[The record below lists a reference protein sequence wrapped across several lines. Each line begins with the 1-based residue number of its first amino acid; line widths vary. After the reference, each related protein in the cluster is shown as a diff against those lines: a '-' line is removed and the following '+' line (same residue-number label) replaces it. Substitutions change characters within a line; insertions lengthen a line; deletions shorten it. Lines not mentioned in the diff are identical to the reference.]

1 MEEGGSEMF
10 THEDVLQ
17 ALAAE
22 LCCTCPGTAAAV
34 YPRAVVDSRQV
45 QAGDLFIGLRGE
57 RHDGSDFAAEA
68 IARGAAGVLVERPPD
83 VAAAAVYVVRDSLR
97 ALHALAGYVWRQRPL
112 PVLAITGTVGK
123 TSTKEVAAR
132 LFSRRYRV
140 LMSEG
145 GLNGEIGWPLV
156 LLRREPVHEF
166 AVLEL
171 GMYRRG
177 EISLQCELAPPRYGI
192 VTNIGYTHM
201 ERLGSLEAI
210 VAAKQE
216 LVEHI
221 PPEGTVA
228 LNGDDPRVLGMR
240 AAARGRVLTYG
251 TTSTCDVRGTELE
264 SHGRAGIAFTL
275 WADGRS
281 VRVRAPL
288 PGAHNLYTCLA
299 AATAALADGFSL
311 EEIAAGLA
319 EAANPLRLKFLDGPG
334 GTLIID
340 DTYNASPA
348 SMTAALRVLAEQRA
362 GRRIAVLGDMLEL
375 GAVEEECHHE
385 LGRQAAAVVDLLFTV
400 GPRARWTAEAARA
413 AGLAAVRHF
422 PSKEGLAAAVRAE
435 LRPGDAV
442 LLKGSRGL
450 ALETIVAEL
459 LAG

>member
-1 MEEGGSEMF
+1 MF
-10 THEDVLQ
+10 THEDVLH

-22 LCCTCPGTAAAV
+22 LRGVRGAATV
-34 YPRAVVDSRQV
+34 YPRAVVDSRRV
-45 QAGDLFIGLRGE
+45 QPGDLFIGLRGE

-83 VAAAAVYVVRDSLR
+83 AAGDAAVYVVSDSLR
-97 ALHALAGYVWRQRPL
+97 ALHALARHVWRQRPL
-112 PVLAITGTVGK
+112 PALAITGTVGK

-132 LFSRRYRV
+132 LFARRYRV

-145 GLNGEIGWPLV
+145 GLNGEIGMPLV
-156 LLRREPVHEF
+156 LLRREPVHDF
-166 AVLEL
+166 AVIEL

-177 EISLQCELAPPRYGI
+177 EIALQCELAPPRYGI
-192 VTNIGYTHM
+192 VTNIGYTHV
-201 ERLGSLEAI
+201 ERLGSLAAI

-228 LNGDDPRVLGMR
+228 LNGDDPHVLTMR

-251 TTSTCDVRGTELE
+251 TAASCNVRGTELE

-299 AATAALADGFSL
+299 AATAALADGYSL

-319 EAANPLRLKFLDGPG
+319 EAANPLRLKFLDGPH

-348 SMTAALRVLAEQRA
+348 SMAAALCVLAEQRA

-375 GAVEEECHHE
+375 GAVEEECHRD

-400 GPRARWTAEAARA
+400 GPRARWTAEAAQA
-413 AGLAAVRHF
+413 AGLRAVRAF
-422 PSKEGLAAAVRAE
+422 PGKDGLAAAVRAE

-450 ALETIVAEL
+450 ALETVVAEL

>member
-1 MEEGGSEMF
+1 MF

-17 ALAAE
+17 ALADDLRCAH
-22 LCCTCPGTAAAV
+22 PGTAGTV

-45 QAGDLFIGLRGE
+45 QPGDLFVGLRGE
-57 RHDGSDFAAEA
+57 RHDGSDFAPEA
-68 IARGAAGVLVERPPD
+68 IARGAAGVLVERPPT
-83 VAAAAVYVVRDSLR
+83 APCAAAVYVVPDSLR
-97 ALHALAGYVWRQRPL
+97 ALHALARHVWRQHPL
-112 PVLAITGTVGK
+112 PTLSITGTVGK

-132 LFSRRYRV
+132 LFSHRYRV

-145 GLNGEIGWPLV
+145 GLNGEIGMPLV
-156 LLRREPVHEF
+156 LLRREPGHEF
-166 AVLEL
+166 AVIEL

-177 EISLQCELAPPRYGI
+177 EIALQCELAPPRYGI

-201 ERLGSLEAI
+201 ERLGSIEAI

-228 LNGDDPRVLGMR
+228 LNGDDPRVLAMR

-251 TTSTCDVRGTELE
+251 TGSACDVRGTELE

-275 WADGRS
+275 WAGGRS

-288 PGAHNLYTCLA
+288 PGPHNLYTCLA

-319 EAANPLRLKFLDGPG
+319 EAVNPLRLQFLDGPH

-348 SMTAALRVLAEQRA
+348 SMAAALRVLAEQRA

-375 GAVEEECHHE
+375 GTVEEECHRE

-413 AGLAAVRHF
+413 AGLDAVQHL
-422 PSKEGLAAAVRAE
+422 PSKEGLAAAVRAA
-435 LRPGDAV
+435 LRPGDVV

-450 ALETIVAEL
+450 ALETVVAEL
-459 LAG
+459 LGG

>member
-1 MEEGGSEMF
+1 MF

-17 ALAAE
+17 ALADDLRCAH
-22 LCCTCPGTAAAV
+22 PGTAGTV

-45 QAGDLFIGLRGE
+45 QPGDLFVGLRGE
-57 RHDGSDFAAEA
+57 RHDGSDFAPEA
-68 IARGAAGVLVERPPD
+68 IARGAAGVLVERPP
-83 VAAAAVYVVRDSLR
+83 AAPCAAAVYVVPDSLR
-97 ALHALAGYVWRQRPL
+97 ALHALARHVWRQHPL
-112 PVLAITGTVGK
+112 PTLSITGTVGK

-132 LFSRRYRV
+132 LFSHRYRV
-140 LMSEG
+140 LTSEG
-145 GLNGEIGWPLV
+145 GLNGEIGMPLV
-156 LLRREPVHEF
+156 LLRREPAHEF
-166 AVLEL
+166 AVIEL

-177 EISLQCELAPPRYGI
+177 EIALQCELAPPRYGI

-201 ERLGSLEAI
+201 ERLGSVEAI

-216 LVEHI
+216 LVEHV

-228 LNGDDPRVLGMR
+228 LNGDDPRVLAMR

-251 TTSTCDVRGTELE
+251 TSSVCDVRGTGLE

-275 WADGRS
+275 WAGGRS

-288 PGAHNLYTCLA
+288 PGPHNLYTCLA

-311 EEIAAGLA
+311 EEIAVGLA
-319 EAANPLRLKFLDGPG
+319 EAVNPLRLQFLDGPH

-348 SMTAALRVLAEQRA
+348 SMAAALRVLAEQRA

-375 GAVEEECHHE
+375 GAVEEECHRE

-400 GPRARWTAEAARA
+400 GPRARWAAEAARA
-413 AGLAAVRHF
+413 AGLDAVQHL
-422 PSKEGLAAAVRAE
+422 PSKEGLATAVRAA

-450 ALETIVAEL
+450 ALETVVAEL
-459 LAG
+459 LEG